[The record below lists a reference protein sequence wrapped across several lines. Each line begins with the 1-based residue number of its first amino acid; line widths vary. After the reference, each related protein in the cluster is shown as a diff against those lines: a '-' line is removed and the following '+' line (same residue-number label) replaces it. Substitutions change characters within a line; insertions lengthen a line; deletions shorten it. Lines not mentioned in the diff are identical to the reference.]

1 MKKLFG
7 RDKPKAVKVT
17 PGHRDDVPDLAD
29 VRSLSP
35 HPPSPLPVHSPVI
48 SP

>member
-17 PGHRDDVPDLAD
+17 PGIRDDASVLSD
-29 VRSLSP
+29 V
-35 HPPSPLPVHSPVI
+35 SPLPHTPLPHADPSVP
-48 SP
+48 